1 MTTTM
6 TKEKKASV
14 VAALLSIK
22 DTYGSSGAAF
32 PKYLEKNNLGLSEAS
47 VQSYIESLDEVDE
60 NGNRKSAATKN
71 LRKTAMTSRIRVLLN
86 QLPLLST
93 IEKWKVEQILQKIPR
108 DRINSGV
115 SPDRYPSSEEV
126 ERFIRDC
133 KDKKVALLVEFLA
146 STGLR
151 IAEALGILL
160 SDIEANAKHVRIR
173 ISGKGRKERHVM
185 VPKELIERIV
195 KRFKSTVWLFEHNGK
210 QYSRVSVC
218 NRLRY
223 LTVLNLGKQYTP
235 HAFRH
240 YFATLWIPKIGLKK
254 VANYLGHSSPAMTA
268 QLYDHSVASY
278 ADFYG
283 TE

>member
-1 MTTTM
+1 MTSTM
-6 TKEKKASV
+6 TREKKTEV
-14 VAALLSIK
+14 VAALLNVK

-47 VQSYIESLDEVDE
+47 VQSYIDSLDGVDE
-60 NGNRKSAATKN
+60 DGKRLAAATKN

-86 QLPLLST
+86 QSPALSAL
-93 IEKWKVEQILQKIPR
+93 EKWKVEQVLQKIR
-108 DRINSGV
+108 HDRINPGV
-115 SPDRYPSSEEV
+115 SPDKYPTEEEV
-126 ERFIRDC
+126 EKFVRDC
-133 KDKKVALLVEFLA
+133 KDKKVALLVEFL
-146 STGLR
+146 SNTGLR
-151 IAEALGILL
+151 IAEALDILL
-160 SDIEANAKHVRIR
+160 SDIEANTKHVRIR
-173 ISGKGRKERHVM
+173 IAGKGRKERFVM
-185 VPKELIERIV
+185 VPKNLTDRII
-195 KRFKSTVWLFEHNGK
+195 KRFKSTTWLFEHSGK
-210 QYSRVSVC
+210 QYSRVGMC

-283 TE
+283 AE